1 MAKAGIAGGG
11 IMDNDLVARGGI
23 AGSGIMDIPGDFGL
37 MFKGT

>member
-1 MAKAGIAGGG
+1 
-11 IMDNDLVARGGI
+11 MDNDLVARGGI